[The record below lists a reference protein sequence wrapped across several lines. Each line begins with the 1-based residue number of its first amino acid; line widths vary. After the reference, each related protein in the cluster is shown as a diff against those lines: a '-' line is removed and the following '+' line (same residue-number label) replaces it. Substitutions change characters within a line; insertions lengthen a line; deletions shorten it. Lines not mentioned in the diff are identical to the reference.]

1 MSAGKR
7 KGIRLEEV
15 SNPTRHG
22 EPGGSHAADQRQ
34 RRHRLLERTVLNAA
48 PEFLEPGH
56 PVRCIVAGYEARVDG
71 TDRGADHPV
80 RLDAGFMQSLVDANL
95 VGTERAATLQHQH
108 DLAETGRQRDA
119 VGVCPGG
126 CGFVEREGPCAC
138 HRMSP
143 VGDAVARTSF
153 TLRRQRGTRRDRH
166 RKRQAPGQRR
176 RTLPR
181 PHHRAFGTRPK
192 SLERLTSGTAFVGL
206 GVKFCCL
213 CHVSAPSSRHRPA
226 GRHR

>member
-1 MSAGKR
+1 MVDAREVDQVSQRGLERSGGIEPRRVGAERNMSAGKR

-15 SNPTRHG
+15 SNPARHG

-48 PEFLEPGH
+48 PEFLESGH
-56 PVRCIVAGYEARVDG
+56 TVRCIVAGYEARVDG
-71 TDRGADHPV
+71 SDRGTDHPV

-119 VGVCPGG
+119 VGVRPSG

-153 TLRRQRGTRRDRH
+153 TLPDSGARDATGTGSARLQANAGERCHALITERSGPVQKASRG
-166 RKRQAPGQRR
+166 
-176 RTLPR
+176 
-181 PHHRAFGTRPK
+181 
-192 SLERLTSGTAFVGL
+192 
-206 GVKFCCL
+206 
-213 CHVSAPSSRHRPA
+213 
-226 GRHR
+226 